1 MALGMALGTGQIL
14 VGWHWGQVKWHWG
27 QVKYGSAVREGSEFR
42 PQSQA
47 EGADQSE
54 LPGSIVAAISTF
66 DLSPN
71 GDIPQWRHLT
81 CPPMA
86 TLRELSQYLPC
97 TVQASPL

>member
-1 MALGMALGTGQIL
+1 MAW
-14 VGWHWGQVKWHWG
+14 GWHWGDGIGDRSNIGGLALGGWHWG

-47 EGADQSE
+47 EGADQRE

-71 GDIPQWRHLT
+71 GD
-81 CPPMA
+81 M
-86 TLRELSQYLPC
+86 
-97 TVQASPL
+97 SPNGDIT